1 LFWPGSS
8 CCPLLTMAS
17 ISLPLPPQSPAALS
31 QHFDSPS
38 QSPSRHS
45 RRNLSMAAPLPNPPF
60 VFPARDPE
68 PSNMRPS
75 APPEQRS
82 RIPHP
87 LPAFSFN
94 PGSSHTTQSPVSA
107 VPPARV
113 SGHRRR
119 PSEFIGGDQLVTKGV
134 TETGQS
140 NDENSLPAPAKLPT
154 PGPGFSAGGPGRRH
168 HAHRRSA
175 AVSGVDLAEITKAL
189 ALKPAVSTPSTP
201 ADPKIGAFEE
211 QHRPVSYSA
220 ISLSRPTPPASPR
233 IPFAGSSPHRAAT
246 ESPVQSP
253 ASGRPVLPVKPNSPG
268 PNGSHQSQLGARN
281 SGKSGK
287 DGFLAVN
294 DATPSAPE
302 KAFPRPRTADALL
315 MFDLGGNGVSGDV
328 SQMKRP
334 SSATGHSR
342 VHKSLSS
349 GLLDAA
355 IGKKNRFGDDHHS
368 LNSSRRSSSTS
379 SVSDTS
385 GGDHDESAEARASKK
400 GRSKAKKRQKKVRSW
415 AGSILIRSKGK
426 RHHSKKE
433 NGGTSSAI
441 PTPVITRTNSDL
453 GSGLDVVFDDDNIVV
468 IRTPT
473 NPNAPESSRSAMET
487 NAQPSFEDSWKPR
500 SFYEQGVQDD
510 ALSPVIDLDAA
521 LGPFNT
527 PDMRAD
533 RVVGSGFSAVSRR
546 MYSGGRRG
554 EFVGPEMRYHR
565 RAESAPE
572 MPPFDR
578 SFLNNRL
585 INSSSLENPDV
596 FYEEEEDAF
605 LAATSES
612 PKDNQTASE
621 SNVVPQPDTS
631 DQITVH
637 SKATSD
643 TLTRRSADA
652 ASSTER
658 AGLGI
663 QNNEGTDPEAPAPAP
678 ASQETFG
685 DSGLS
690 AHERAVDRLH
700 NARNPFTSHP
710 KSPVEIIK
718 HENWQPNKP
727 PVPPSP
733 EISPRFLPADTR
745 PATSPL
751 ELTGTI
757 PQFSL
762 QSSCSL
768 SQSSFPSPDFTLS
781 SSDAPRSI
789 TTASTTD
796 HNFSNPSYNPSVD
809 YHQSSVDDVP
819 SLTSS
824 VSTTT
829 NPLNRFSGT
838 FFHRSRL
845 STDRSASFS
854 AAGTRRSSQAH
865 SQKRS
870 SLASLSKLVGG
881 PHGER
886 SKLSYEE
893 KPPSDVSEKSKKKSR
908 RISRLVHFW
917 RTKDK
922 DKLNR
927 EAV

>member
-1 LFWPGSS
+1 
-8 CCPLLTMAS
+8 MAS
-17 ISLPLPPQSPAALS
+17 ISLPLPPQSPAVLS
-31 QHFDSPS
+31 QHFDSPGP
-38 QSPSRHS
+38 SPSRHS
-45 RRNLSMAAPLPNPPF
+45 RRNLSMATPLPNPPF

-68 PSNMRPS
+68 TPNIQPS
-75 APPEQRS
+75 AAPEPRS
-82 RIPHP
+82 RIPPP

-94 PGSSHTTQSPVSA
+94 PGSAHATQSL
-107 VPPARV
+107 VPPARAG
-113 SGHRRR
+113 GHRRR
-119 PSEFIGGDQLVTKGV
+119 PSEFIGGDQLVVSGG
-134 TETGQS
+134 TESGQS
-140 NDENSLPAPAKLPT
+140 NDENSLPGPAKLPT

-189 ALKPAVSTPSTP
+189 APKPAGSTPPTP
-201 ADPKIGAFEE
+201 ADPRRENGAHEE
-211 QHRPVSYSA
+211 QHTPVSYSA
-220 ISLSRPTPPASPR
+220 IPLSRPTPPASPR
-233 IPFAGSSPHRAAT
+233 IPFAGSSPNRVNN
-246 ESPVQSP
+246 ESPDRSP
-253 ASGRPVLPVKPNSPG
+253 ASGQPVLKSKCSG
-268 PNGSHQSQLGARN
+268 PIGSHQSQPVARN

-287 DGFLAVN
+287 CGSLAAN
-294 DATPSAPE
+294 EAAPSAPE
-302 KAFPRPRTADALL
+302 KLSPRPRTADALL
-315 MFDLGGNGVSGDV
+315 MFDLGGNAVSGDV
-328 SQMKRP
+328 SQVKRP

-355 IGKKNRFGDDHHS
+355 IGKKNRIGDDSHS
-368 LNSSRRSSSTS
+368 MNSSRRSSSTGTC
-379 SVSDTS
+379 SDTS
-385 GGDHDESAEARASKK
+385 GDDHDESAESRASKK
-400 GRSKAKKRQKKVRSW
+400 KRSKTKKRQKKVRSW

-426 RHHSKKE
+426 RHHPKKE
-433 NGGTSSAI
+433 TGGTNSEVHPPA
-441 PTPVITRTNSDL
+441 ITRTNSDL
-453 GSGLDVVFDDDNIVV
+453 GSGLEVDFDDDNIVV

-473 NPNAPESSRSAMET
+473 NPNAPELSRADLET
-487 NAQPSFEDSWKPR
+487 NAPPSFEDSWKPR

-510 ALSPVIDLDAA
+510 TLSPVIDLDAA

-585 INSSSLENPDV
+585 INSSTLENPDV

-612 PKDNQTASE
+612 PKEEDQAASK
-621 SNVVPQPDTS
+621 SNVVIQPDNS

-652 ASSTER
+652 GCSTER

-663 QNNEGTDPEAPAPAP
+663 QNDEGTGPESSTPAP
-678 ASQETFG
+678 ASQETSG
-685 DSGLS
+685 DPGVS
-690 AHERAVDRLH
+690 AHERAVDQLH
-700 NARNPFTSHP
+700 SAKNPFTSHP

-718 HENWQPNKP
+718 HENWPNKP

-809 YHQSSVDDVP
+809 YHQASVDDVP

-829 NPLNRFSGT
+829 NTLNRFSGT

-893 KPPSDVSEKSKKKSR
+893 KPPSDVLEKSKKKSR

-922 DKLNR
+922 EKMNA
-927 EAV
+927 EAVREDQRS

>member
-1 LFWPGSS
+1 
-8 CCPLLTMAS
+8 MAS

-31 QHFDSPS
+31 QHFDSPG

-60 VFPARDPE
+60 VFPARGPE
-68 PSNMRPS
+68 TSNIQPS
-75 APPEQRS
+75 AAPEQRS
-82 RIPHP
+82 RIPPP

-94 PGSSHTTQSPVSA
+94 PGSSHATQSSVSA
-107 VPPARV
+107 VPPTRAG
-113 SGHRRR
+113 GHRRR
-119 PSEFIGGDQLVTKGV
+119 PSEFIGGDQLVTSGG

-189 ALKPAVSTPSTP
+189 APKPAGSTPSTP
-201 ADPKIGAFEE
+201 ADPRRENGPLEE

-220 ISLSRPTPPASPR
+220 IPLSRPTPPASPR
-233 IPFAGSSPHRAAT
+233 IPFAGSSPHRANT
-246 ESPVQSP
+246 ESPDRSP
-253 ASGRPVLPVKPNSPG
+253 ASGRPALPVKSNSPG
-268 PNGSHQSQLGARN
+268 PTGSHQSQPVARN

-287 DGFLAVN
+287 DGFLAAN
-294 DATPSAPE
+294 EAASSAPE
-302 KAFPRPRTADALL
+302 KVSPRPRTADALL

-355 IGKKNRFGDDHHS
+355 IGKKNRFGDDSHS
-368 LNSSRRSSSTS
+368 MNSSRRSSSTGS
-379 SVSDTS
+379 GSDTS
-385 GGDHDESAEARASKK
+385 GDDHDESAEPRASKK
-400 GRSKAKKRQKKVRSW
+400 GRSKTKKRQKKVRSW

-433 NGGTSSAI
+433 NGGTNSAI

-453 GSGLDVVFDDDNIVV
+453 GSGLDVDFDDDNIVV

-473 NPNAPESSRSAMET
+473 NPNNPESSRLAMET

-533 RVVGSGFSAVSRR
+533 RGVRSGFSVVSRR

-612 PKDNQTASE
+612 PTEDQAASK
-621 SNVVPQPDTS
+621 SNVVPQPDNS

-652 ASSTER
+652 GSSTER

-663 QNNEGTDPEAPAPAP
+663 QNNEGTGPEAPTPAP
-678 ASQETFG
+678 ASQETSG
-685 DSGLS
+685 DPGLS
-690 AHERAVDRLH
+690 AHERAVDQLH
-700 NARNPFTSHP
+700 SAKNPFTSHP

-718 HENWQPNKP
+718 HENWPNKP

-809 YHQSSVDDVP
+809 YHQASVDDVP

-829 NPLNRFSGT
+829 NTLNRFSGT

-922 DKLNR
+922 EKLN
-927 EAV
+927 EAVRADQPS

>member
-1 LFWPGSS
+1 
-8 CCPLLTMAS
+8 
-17 ISLPLPPQSPAALS
+17 
-31 QHFDSPS
+31 
-38 QSPSRHS
+38 
-45 RRNLSMAAPLPNPPF
+45 
-60 VFPARDPE
+60 
-68 PSNMRPS
+68 
-75 APPEQRS
+75 
-82 RIPHP
+82 
-87 LPAFSFN
+87 
-94 PGSSHTTQSPVSA
+94 
-107 VPPARV
+107 
-113 SGHRRR
+113 
-119 PSEFIGGDQLVTKGV
+119 
-134 TETGQS
+134 
-140 NDENSLPAPAKLPT
+140 
-154 PGPGFSAGGPGRRH
+154 
-168 HAHRRSA
+168 
-175 AVSGVDLAEITKAL
+175 
-189 ALKPAVSTPSTP
+189 
-201 ADPKIGAFEE
+201 
-211 QHRPVSYSA
+211 
-220 ISLSRPTPPASPR
+220 
-233 IPFAGSSPHRAAT
+233 
-246 ESPVQSP
+246 
-253 ASGRPVLPVKPNSPG
+253 
-268 PNGSHQSQLGARN
+268 
-281 SGKSGK
+281 
-287 DGFLAVN
+287 
-294 DATPSAPE
+294 
-302 KAFPRPRTADALL
+302 
-315 MFDLGGNGVSGDV
+315 MFDLGGNAVSGDV
-328 SQMKRP
+328 SQVKRP

-355 IGKKNRFGDDHHS
+355 IGKKNRIGDDSHS
-368 LNSSRRSSSTS
+368 MNSSRRSSSTGS
-379 SVSDTS
+379 CSDTS
-385 GGDHDESAEARASKK
+385 GDDHDESAESRASKK
-400 GRSKAKKRQKKVRSW
+400 RRSKTKKRQKKVRSW

-433 NGGTSSAI
+433 TGGTNSEVH
-441 PTPVITRTNSDL
+441 PPVITRTNSDL
-453 GSGLDVVFDDDNIVV
+453 GSGLEVDFDDDNIVV

-473 NPNAPESSRSAMET
+473 NPNAPESSRADLET
-487 NAQPSFEDSWKPR
+487 NAPPSFEDSWKPR

-510 ALSPVIDLDAA
+510 TLSPVIDLDAA

-585 INSSSLENPDV
+585 INSSTLENPDV

-612 PKDNQTASE
+612 PKEEDQAASK
-621 SNVVPQPDTS
+621 SNVVIQPDNS

-652 ASSTER
+652 GCSTER

-663 QNNEGTDPEAPAPAP
+663 QNDEGTGPESSTPAP
-678 ASQETFG
+678 ASQETSG
-685 DSGLS
+685 DPGVS
-690 AHERAVDRLH
+690 AHERAVDQLH
-700 NARNPFTSHP
+700 SAKNPFTSHP

-718 HENWQPNKP
+718 HENWPNKP

-809 YHQSSVDDVP
+809 YHQASVDDVP

-829 NPLNRFSGT
+829 NTLNRFSGT

-893 KPPSDVSEKSKKKSR
+893 KPPSDVLEKSKKKSR

-922 DKLNR
+922 EKMNA
-927 EAV
+927 EAVREDQRS

>member
-1 LFWPGSS
+1 
-8 CCPLLTMAS
+8 MAS
-17 ISLPLPPQSPAALS
+17 ISLPLPPQSPAALP
-31 QHFDSPS
+31 QHFDSPG

-60 VFPARDPE
+60 VFPARNPEDP
-68 PSNMRPS
+68 NVQPS
-75 APPEQRS
+75 AAPERGN
-82 RIPHP
+82 RIPPP

-94 PGSSHTTQSPVSA
+94 PGSTHTTQSSVSA
-107 VPPARV
+107 VPPTRAG
-113 SGHRRR
+113 GHRRR
-119 PSEFIGGDQLVTKGV
+119 PSEFIGGDQLVSSGE
-134 TETGQS
+134 TEAGQS

-154 PGPGFSAGGPGRRH
+154 PGPGFSARGPGRRH

-189 ALKPAVSTPSTP
+189 ASKPAGSTPPTP
-201 ADPKIGAFEE
+201 ADPKRENGGHEE
-211 QHRPVSYSA
+211 QHRPVSFTA
-220 ISLSRPTPPASPR
+220 TPLSRPTPPASPR
-233 IPFAGSSPHRAAT
+233 IPFAGSSPHRAKS
-246 ESPVQSP
+246 ESPDRSP
-253 ASGRPVLPVKPNSPG
+253 ASGQPVLPVKSKSYG
-268 PNGSHQSQLGARN
+268 TMGSRQSQPVARN
-281 SGKSGK
+281 RGKPGQ
-287 DGFLAVN
+287 DGFVA
-294 DATPSAPE
+294 ASEAASSAPE
-302 KAFPRPRTADALL
+302 KLSPRPRTADALL

-355 IGKKNRFGDDHHS
+355 IGKKNRIADDGHS
-368 LNSSRRSSSTS
+368 MNSTRRSSSTGS
-379 SVSDTS
+379 DSDTS
-385 GGDHDESAEARASKK
+385 GDDHEEAEPRASKK
-400 GRSKAKKRQKKVRSW
+400 GRSKTKKRQKKVRSW
-415 AGSILIRSKGK
+415 AGAILIRKGK
-426 RHHSKKE
+426 KHHSKKE
-433 NGGTSSAI
+433 TGGTNSEI
-441 PTPVITRTNSDL
+441 PPPVITRTNSDL
-453 GSGLDVVFDDDNIVV
+453 GSGLDVDFDDDNIVV

-473 NPNAPESSRSAMET
+473 NPNAPESSRAVLET

-533 RVVGSGFSAVSRR
+533 RGVGSGFSVVSRR

-578 SFLNNRL
+578 SLLKNRL
-585 INSSSLENPDV
+585 VNSSTLENPDV

-605 LAATSES
+605 LAATSET
-612 PKDNQTASE
+612 PKDEDQAASK
-621 SNVVPQPDTS
+621 SNVVPQPDNS

-643 TLTRRSADA
+643 TLTRRSADVGC
-652 ASSTER
+652 STER

-663 QNNEGTDPEAPAPAP
+663 QNNEGTGPAALARAP
-678 ASQETFG
+678 ASQETSG
-685 DSGLS
+685 DPGLS
-690 AHERAVDRLH
+690 AQERAVDQLH
-700 NARNPFTSHP
+700 SAKNPFTSHP
-710 KSPVEIIK
+710 KSPVGIIR
-718 HENWQPNKP
+718 HENWPNKP
-727 PVPPSP
+727 PIPPSP

-762 QSSCSL
+762 QGSCSL

-809 YHQSSVDDVP
+809 YPQASVDDVP

-829 NPLNRFSGT
+829 NTLNRFSGT

-893 KPPSDVSEKSKKKSR
+893 KPPSDVLEKSKKKTR

-922 DKLNR
+922 EKLNE
-927 EAV
+927 EAVREDRPS

>member
-1 LFWPGSS
+1 
-8 CCPLLTMAS
+8 MAS
-17 ISLPLPPQSPAALS
+17 ISLPLPPQSPATLP
-31 QHFDSPS
+31 QHFDSPG
-38 QSPSRHS
+38 QSPSRHP
-45 RRNLSMAAPLPNPPF
+45 RRNLSMASPLPNPPF

-68 PSNMRPS
+68 DLNIQPS
-75 APPEQRS
+75 AAPEPRS
-82 RIPHP
+82 RIPPP

-94 PGSSHTTQSPVSA
+94 PGSTHATQSSVSA
-107 VPPARV
+107 VPPTRAG
-113 SGHRRR
+113 GHRRR
-119 PSEFIGGDQLVTKGV
+119 PSEFIGGDQLVTSGG
-134 TETGQS
+134 TETGQG

-189 ALKPAVSTPSTP
+189 ASKPVGSAPPTP
-201 ADPKIGAFEE
+201 ADPKRENGAHDD
-211 QHRPVSYSA
+211 QHRPISYSA
-220 ISLSRPTPPASPR
+220 TGLSRPTPPASPR
-233 IPFAGSSPHRAAT
+233 IPFAGTSPHRAKS
-246 ESPVQSP
+246 ESPDRSS
-253 ASGRPVLPVKPNSPG
+253 ASGRPVLPVMSKSPG
-268 PNGSHQSQLGARN
+268 TMGSHQSQPVARN

-287 DGFLAVN
+287 AGFLATN
-294 DATPSAPE
+294 EAASSAPE
-302 KAFPRPRTADALL
+302 RLSPRPRTADALL
-315 MFDLGGNGVSGDV
+315 MFDLGGNGVTGDV

-349 GLLDAA
+349 GLLDAS
-355 IGKKNRFGDDHHS
+355 IGKKNRIGDDGHS
-368 LNSSRRSSSTS
+368 MNSSRRSSSTGS
-379 SVSDTS
+379 DSDTS
-385 GGDHDESAEARASKK
+385 GDDHDESAGPRASKK

-415 AGSILIRSKGK
+415 AGAILIRSKGK

-433 NGGTSSAI
+433 IVGTNSEI
-441 PTPVITRTNSDL
+441 PPPVITRTNSDL
-453 GSGLDVVFDDDNIVV
+453 GSGLEVEFDDDNIVV

-473 NPNAPESSRSAMET
+473 NPNAPESSRAVLEP
-487 NAQPSFEDSWKPR
+487 NAQPSFENSWKPR

-527 PDMRAD
+527 PDMQAGRGT
-533 RVVGSGFSAVSRR
+533 GSGFSVATRR

-585 INSSSLENPDV
+585 INSSTLENPDV

-605 LAATSES
+605 LAATSEP
-612 PKDNQTASE
+612 PKDEDQAASK
-621 SNVVPQPDTS
+621 SNVVSQPDNS
-631 DQITVH
+631 DQITVN

-652 ASSTER
+652 GCSTER

-663 QNNEGTDPEAPAPAP
+663 HNNEGAGPATLTPAP

-685 DSGLS
+685 GPGLS
-690 AHERAVDRLH
+690 AQERAVDQLH
-700 NARNPFTSHP
+700 SAENPFTGHP

-718 HENWQPNKP
+718 HENWQNKP

-762 QSSCSL
+762 QGSCSL

-809 YHQSSVDDVP
+809 YPQTSVDDVP

-829 NPLNRFSGT
+829 NTLNRFSGT

-854 AAGTRRSSQAH
+854 AAGTRRSSQTH

-893 KPPSDVSEKSKKKSR
+893 KPPSDVLEKSKKKSR
-908 RISRLVHFW
+908 RISRLMHFW

-922 DKLNR
+922 EKLNE
-927 EAV
+927 EAVREDQPS